1 MDSRLDER
9 LRDDVREELA
19 WDALVDE
26 SQIDVDVV
34 DGVVTLVGTVD
45 SYAHKL
51 AARDAAHAVV
61 GVRDLVDAID
71 VRPPSETTPTDEELA
86 EMVRHVLTW
95 DALVPDHHL
104 DVSVSDGAVVLSGEV
119 PVASQRTEAERSIS
133 HLAGVRAIDNKISIH
148 RPELQ
153 PDDVRAAIDQALRR
167 RASHRAAHI
176 GITVDD
182 GTVTLSGA
190 TQTRSER
197 TAIIGA
203 VAHAPGIHTVQD
215 ELRIDPSS

>member
-1 MDSRLDER
+1 VLEGDAMDSRLDER

-34 DGVVTLVGTVD
+34 DGVVTLVGTVE

-71 VRPPSETTPTDEELA
+71 VRPPSETTPTDDELA
-86 EMVRHVLTW
+86 E
-95 DALVPDHHL
+95 LVPDHHL

-148 RPELQ
+148 RPDLQ

-182 GTVTLSGA
+182 GTVTLSGP